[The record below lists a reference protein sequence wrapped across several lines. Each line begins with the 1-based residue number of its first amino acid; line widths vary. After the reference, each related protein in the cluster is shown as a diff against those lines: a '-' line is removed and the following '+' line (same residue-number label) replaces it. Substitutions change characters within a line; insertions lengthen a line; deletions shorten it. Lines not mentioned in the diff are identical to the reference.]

1 MKFVIEDSFWEVFPE
16 ARIGIIVG
24 RGLKNTYKNQ
34 DFFESLLRTSEKTA
48 VERLGSGILTE
59 HPDIAIWREAFTK
72 FKTKKGARS
81 SIEALLKRVAGGT
94 ELRCIN
100 PLVDLYNSISLKY
113 GLPCGGEDMDKF
125 SGDLRLCTADGNEH
139 FVPLGQDDSSPPHPG
154 EIIYKDDE
162 GAVCRCWNW
171 REAERTML
179 TEATKN
185 AYLCIEIPDAS
196 RQGQLEA
203 AIDELAQL
211 VIENLGGC
219 CQHLVLDIENKS
231 FNLGGDNE

>member
-1 MKFVIEDSFWEVFPE
+1 MKFVIEDSFWGVFPE

-34 DFFESLLRTSEKTA
+34 DFFESLLRASEKTA
-48 VERLGSGILTE
+48 VERIGSGNLTE
-59 HPDIAIWREAFTK
+59 HPDVAIWREAFTK

-113 GLPCGGEDMDKF
+113 GLPCGGEDIDKF
-125 SGDLRLCTADGNEH
+125 SGDLRLGAADGNEH
-139 FVPLGQDDSSPPHPG
+139 FIPLGQEESSPPYPG
-154 EIIYKDDE
+154 EIVYKDDE

-179 TEATKN
+179 TESTKN
-185 AYLCIEIPDAS
+185 AFLCIEIPDGS

-203 AIDELAQL
+203 AIDELAQH

-219 CQHLVLDIENKS
+219 CQYFVLDIENKT